1 MLPSVSAEPACGDPL
16 RAGHLWIRVKLGMS
30 DNEPC
35 GRRIRYIPGH
45 LASGTMR
52 GSREPVFGRPSTVF
66 FVIISLDDSMRC
78 NGVVTADKGTEPF
91 CVFLQF
97 LSRLI
102 RSRLAALRHRSPQ
115 YLAGKREAKLSNVQ
129 ANQNLLAAPEG
140 APLGCKPLHGPAQG

>member
-1 MLPSVSAEPACGDPL
+1 MRPANSVHTGPLGIRDNAGVEGACFWATLD
-16 RAGHLWIRVKLGMS
+16 R
-30 DNEPC
+30 
-35 GRRIRYIPGH
+35 
-45 LASGTMR
+45 
-52 GSREPVFGRPSTVF
+52 F